1 MVKNISGLSFKNYLN
16 YVRAEYSEEILAE
29 QVLTLTEICE
39 ACGFSS
45 LAYFIKCFPF
55 WHGKTPVQYR
65 KDLPYENIDGRFQN
79 QRR

>member
-39 ACGFSS
+39 TCGFSS
-45 LAYFIKCFPF
+45 LHILANASLSDMVKHQFNT
-55 WHGKTPVQYR
+55 GKTSHT
-65 KDLPYENIDGRFQN
+65 KI
-79 QRR
+79 